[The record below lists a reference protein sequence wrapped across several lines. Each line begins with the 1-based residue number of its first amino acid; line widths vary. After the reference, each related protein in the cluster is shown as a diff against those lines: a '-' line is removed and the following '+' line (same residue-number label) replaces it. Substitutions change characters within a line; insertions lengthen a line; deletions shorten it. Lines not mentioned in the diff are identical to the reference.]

1 MLVVYGIPNCDTVRK
16 ARIWMDARGIEHTF
30 VNVRKV
36 PLKHA
41 DVARW
46 VGQLGSK
53 PMRNTSGGA
62 YRALPEDKKQ
72 WSDQQWAAA
81 IAEQPMLLKRPLIVQ
96 DGTALLAGFRGTDE
110 AISAALGV

>member
-1 MLVVYGIPNCDTVRK
+1 MLLVYGIPNCDTVRK
-16 ARIWMDARGIEHTF
+16 ARKWLEARNIAHSF
-30 VNVRKV
+30 INFRKT
-36 PLKHA
+36 PLDPA

-72 WSDQQWAAA
+72 WSEDRWAVA
-81 IAEQPMLLKRPLIVQ
+81 IAEEPMLLKRPLIVRN
-96 DGTALLAGFRGTDE
+96 DTALMAGFRGTD
-110 AISAALGV
+110 ADITLALGV